1 MFGCTTANST
11 APSFGGFGNT
21 NNSSTGGGL
30 FGTANKPPASSGG
43 GLFGSSNNATNT
55 NTANASGGGLFG
67 GNNCKYRWWIWNW
80 KHEYTTKRGTL
91 WK

>member
-1 MFGCTTANST
+1 MFGSTTAKST

-30 FGTANKPPASSGG
+30 FGTANKPPASVVVDYLDHLIMLLIQTPQMLLAVGY
-43 GLFGSSNNATNT
+43 LEVIMQIQVVDLELETRIHNKA
-55 NTANASGGGLFG
+55 
-67 GNNCKYRWWIWNW
+67 
-80 KHEYTTKRGTL
+80 GTL